1 MLLELEQK
9 TWGPQRWSG
18 FILWEMIISVQ
29 NIKHGCRSKQAMGK
43 QIRRQNGEWSSV
55 VIALA
60 CQLKLA
66 MFHSV
71 LRRRKNA
78 RIIMLA
84 AKGYMRRWWCSN
96 SWSLMWVERSPCQSL
111 FGKSFSIQRFGRQRQ
126 KTPQTFLQIIGRFF
140 LAVSIT
146 FLMQYP
152 SKWAE
157 KFFMET
163 WLLWLPSLKPWC
175 GATNRNHG
183 SAVNCFHPF
192 LAMSQWDSWG
202 TPCTMSCVFWWSL
215 ERTS

>member
-96 SWSLMWVERSPCQSL
+96 SWSLMWAERSPCQSL
-111 FGKSFSIQRFGRQRQ
+111 FGKSVSIQRFGRQRQ

-140 LAVSIT
+140 FSYFHNISNAISFKMGRKILYGNMITVTAV
-146 FLMQYP
+146 L
-152 SKWAE
+152 
-157 KFFMET
+157 ET
-163 WLLWLPSLKPWC
+163 M
-175 GATNRNHG
+175 
-183 SAVNCFHPF
+183 V
-192 LAMSQWDSWG
+192 WG
-202 TPCTMSCVFWWSL
+202 FK
-215 ERTS
+215 